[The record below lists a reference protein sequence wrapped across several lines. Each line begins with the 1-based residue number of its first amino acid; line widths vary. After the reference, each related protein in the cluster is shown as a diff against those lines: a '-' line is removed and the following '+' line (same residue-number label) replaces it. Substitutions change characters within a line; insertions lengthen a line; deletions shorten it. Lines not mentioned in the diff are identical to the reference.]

1 MENIK
6 IEKRGINI
14 LTGKILECKHMSP
27 FLGQNDKTPGWD
39 GEIYLYE
46 KNKQYSN
53 EFFKGK
59 IQVQV
64 KSTEKIKNNSYTLKR
79 TYLDMFDK
87 DGNGTLLFVVDVT
100 NEKVYYKNL
109 FPVEIKK
116 ILKQFKNG
124 QKTKSIKIELAADK
138 NINIID
144 KVCDFFWENSLLQR
158 NTECI
163 NIENFQKY
171 EEELNNTEKVK
182 IINFNKEEYIYI
194 SDNIIGK
201 YKYVFGD
208 IGDIKK
214 TFSSEQEVIIGD
226 KTYLLQ
232 VRMSSTLDKLNEII
246 IEDTLILKENE
257 VIFNLGNKNIK
268 ETIIIFEFIL
278 NFIKN
283 KKLIIKDGCVF
294 ELNNFPEMDFKYIS
308 EIFNFLK
315 ALDDKLENY
324 GAVFNNAIKE
334 FSDRD
339 WKIFNQLVNL
349 EKNANINGNTIY
361 SIRIN
366 NKLIF
371 ILAIKYNDGKIKSYN
386 YFEKFKKIE
395 ELSTLKFLLKVNEKI
410 YEYSTYITM
419 NKEQLINALNMN
431 VKTIEGSIIELYT
444 PELYEKYTIF
454 LLEVLN
460 AYDETRETKWLELA
474 EMIITLIISKQK
486 ENNNIDIINKY
497 QILRRKRKLTDK
509 EKNELKNIYDS
520 DDNIMV
526 KASCAI
532 LIDNSYDFKFNFEKL
547 NKKEKE
553 EFQKYPIYNLFN
565 LE

>member
-1 MENIK
+1 M
-6 IEKRGINI
+6 
-14 LTGKILECKHMSP
+14 
-27 FLGQNDKTPGWD
+27 
-39 GEIYLYE
+39 
-46 KNKQYSN
+46 
-53 EFFKGK
+53 
-59 IQVQV
+59 
-64 KSTEKIKNNSYTLKR
+64 
-79 TYLDMFDK
+79 
-87 DGNGTLLFVVDVT
+87 
-100 NEKVYYKNL
+100 
-109 FPVEIKK
+109 
-116 ILKQFKNG
+116 
-124 QKTKSIKIELAADK
+124 
-138 NINIID
+138 
-144 KVCDFFWENSLLQR
+144 
-158 NTECI
+158 
-163 NIENFQKY
+163 
-171 EEELNNTEKVK
+171 K
-182 IINFNKEEYIYI
+182 IINFNKEEWIYI
-194 SDNIIGK
+194 KDNVIGE

-208 IGDIKK
+208 IGEIKK

-268 ETIIIFEFIL
+268 ETIIICEFIL

-283 KKLIIKDGCVF
+283 KKLIIKDVCVF
-294 ELNNFPEMDFKYIS
+294 ELNNFPEMDFKYIT

-315 ALDDKLENY
+315 ALNDKLENY

-349 EKNANINGNTIY
+349 EKNANINSSTIY
-361 SIRIN
+361 SISIN

-386 YFEKFKKIE
+386 YFEKFKKID

-410 YEYSTYITM
+410 YEYSTYIRM

-431 VKTIEGSIIELYT
+431 VKTIEDSIIELYI

-520 DDNIMV
+520 DENIMV